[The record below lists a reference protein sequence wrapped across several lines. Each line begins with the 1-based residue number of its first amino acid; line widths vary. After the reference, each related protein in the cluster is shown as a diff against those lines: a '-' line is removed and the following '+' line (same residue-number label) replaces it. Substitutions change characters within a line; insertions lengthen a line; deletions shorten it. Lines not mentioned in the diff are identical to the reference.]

1 VILLDSTTSLLELVT
16 AGTQVIHV
24 NASWVDMSGATVTPA
39 VPPQNTIINSATT
52 TTIVGSPASTYSRA
66 IKSVHIQNTD
76 STNSDTI
83 TVEHYDGT
91 STVTIKKL
99 TLQAGYSYN
108 YEDKRGWYIA
118 DPNGNEVVDNTNVH
132 GLWLKT
138 TVVLN
143 GTTSFTTQASTA
155 TIHARLL
162 AGGGAGGGSP
172 ATTGENGSGGS
183 SGGYAEWA
191 VAVAGNTA
199 YTCAVGAGGTGVSAA
214 AGNAGGNTTLTVGGT
229 TCTANGGLGGNVGV
243 ATNAVVGAASPA
255 VSTGGTFNSGGSIGM
270 NSVFGS
276 TVSSCGGNGGS
287 SVLGGG
293 GGLGRVA
300 SQAQGVG
307 GAATVGYGGGGG
319 GSLTSGAAQTGGAG
333 ANGVLIID
341 EYT

>member
-1 VILLDSTTSLLELVT
+1 MILLDSTASILELVSGG
-16 AGTQVIHV
+16 AQVLHV
-24 NASWVDMSGATVTPA
+24 NASWVDLNGTTVAPA
-39 VPPQNTIINSATT
+39 VPPQNLTINSATT
-52 TTIVGSPASTYSRA
+52 TTIVPAPASGYSRA
-66 IKSVHIQNTD
+66 LKSLHIVNT
-76 STNSDTI
+76 SGSAATVTI
-83 TVEHYDGT
+83 EHYDGT
-91 STVTIKKL
+91 TTVDVRGPMTIA
-99 TLQAGYSYN
+99 AGASYN
-108 YEDKRGWYIA
+108 YEDKRGWYAGDI
-118 DPNGNEVVDNTNVH
+118 NGNEVVDNTSVH

-214 AGNAGGNTTLTVGGT
+214 AGNAGGATTLTVGGT